1 MVSSVPRPLGYP
13 LPALKHTIRRKEIVM
28 ALPMLNQSDLVDE
41 LASESGWS
49 KSDVRRFLTALD
61 TVIENNVKEGW
72 RLKVA
77 GIQIEPKLRPAR
89 KRRKG
94 RNPAT
99 GEEIM
104 IAAKPASVVLRTK
117 AVKPLTDVKLPSVR
131 KLNGLA
137 A

>member
-1 MVSSVPRPLGYP
+1 
-13 LPALKHTIRRKEIVM
+13 M